1 MMAEFSSSAEVLG
14 GAGPFAQSVQG
25 FSQRCSQ
32 QDFAD
37 AVEKAIEARSVLVAE
52 AGTGTGK
59 TFAYLVP
66 VMRSGCK
73 TIISTG
79 TRNLQDQLYQRDVPE
94 VRRALG
100 GSASVALLKGRSNYL
115 CPYRLVRNGDDTG
128 VAAELAAI
136 RDWAGRTRSGDIA
149 EVSGISESSRVW
161 GLVTSTADNCLGQE
175 CPELTRCHVLQARRV
190 AQEADVVIVNHH
202 LLCADMA
209 LKDEG
214 FGEVLPSAQ
223 VFVIDEAHQLPEVA
237 AAFFGTAIGSRQ
249 VLDLCRDVVAEQ
261 LQDAPDMTG
270 LRQRAAAAE
279 KAVADLRLALG
290 REVRRA
296 AWVDVATE
304 HGVHAAVEGFSHALR
319 HLTEGLVPAEER
331 GKGLEQC
338 LRRAQ
343 DLTLGLDLFEAAQ
356 EGEHVRWLETR
367 PRSFTLHRTPLDVAP
382 GFRAQMERFASA
394 WVFTSATLTVAGRF
408 EFYARRAGVDDAD
421 FRSFDSPFDYAQQ
434 ALLYIPQLASDPR
447 DPSYADALVE
457 VTLPVVRASRGR
469 TFFLFTSHRA
479 LQHARALLEGRLPY
493 PILVQGSAPRARL
506 LERFR
511 ELGNAVLL
519 GTSSFWE
526 GVDVRGPA
534 LSCVIIDKLPF
545 APPEDPVLKARIRH
559 MREQGD
565 NPFTNYQ
572 LPQAVLA
579 LKQGVG
585 RLIRDVTDRGVLVL
599 CDPRLYSKPYGRVFR
614 ESLPAVPVTR
624 ELVEVEDFYADDAAE
639 DGWP

>member
-1 MMAEFSSSAEVLG
+1 
-14 GAGPFAQSVQG
+14 
-25 FSQRCSQ
+25 
-32 QDFAD
+32 
-37 AVEKAIEARSVLVAE
+37 
-52 AGTGTGK
+52 
-59 TFAYLVP
+59 
-66 VMRSGCK
+66 
-73 TIISTG
+73 
-79 TRNLQDQLYQRDVPE
+79 
-94 VRRALG
+94 
-100 GSASVALLKGRSNYL
+100 
-115 CPYRLVRNGDDTG
+115 
-128 VAAELAAI
+128 
-136 RDWAGRTRSGDIA
+136 
-149 EVSGISESSRVW
+149 
-161 GLVTSTADNCLGQE
+161 
-175 CPELTRCHVLQARRV
+175 
-190 AQEADVVIVNHH
+190 
-202 LLCADMA
+202 
-209 LKDEG
+209 
-214 FGEVLPSAQ
+214 
-223 VFVIDEAHQLPEVA
+223 
-237 AAFFGTAIGSRQ
+237 
-249 VLDLCRDVVAEQ
+249 
-261 LQDAPDMTG
+261 
-270 LRQRAAAAE
+270 
-279 KAVADLRLALG
+279 
-290 REVRRA
+290 
-296 AWVDVATE
+296 
-304 HGVHAAVEGFSHALR
+304 
-319 HLTEGLVPAEER
+319 
-331 GKGLEQC
+331 
-338 LRRAQ
+338 
-343 DLTLGLDLFEAAQ
+343 
-356 EGEHVRWLETR
+356 VRWLETR

-493 PILVQGSAPRARL
+493 PILVQGSAPRAHL

-624 ELVEVEDFYADDAAE
+624 ELVEVEDFYADDAAA
-639 DGWP
+639 DSWP